1 MLERDKSVMQHYRL
15 NHPGIDHP
23 YAVMIDLKDDEAT
36 GTLLVYFDFERNGWS
51 IGRWTKP
58 SFHLYEEYKL
68 HEGYREV
75 AFVPMTEL
83 KEGKT

>member
-1 MLERDKSVMQHYRL
+1 MLKRDKSVIQHYRL
-15 NHPGIDHP
+15 NHPGIEHP
-23 YAVMIDLKDDEAT
+23 YGVMIDLKDEEAT
-36 GTLLVYFDFERNGWS
+36 GSLLVYFDFDRRGWS

-75 AFVPMTEL
+75 AFVPLVEL
-83 KEGKT
+83 KEGY